1 MNGINDINDINS
13 RRLGLAL
20 IIVCCCAPL
29 FVGLGRGDL
38 WGDEAAHSFSVDRM
52 LESGDWL
59 VPKSSPQE
67 NDAFLEKP
75 PLKFWIV
82 AAAIRLGVLPHDEF
96 GMRFWDALF
105 GSLAFLYVYAIGC
118 RLAGAVC
125 GVASVLTLFAF
136 WPLLFDHGLR
146 GNNMEASLL
155 LCYCGGVYH
164 FLRANAGAQA
174 LVARNAIAVA
184 LYFVLGFMTKFVAAL
199 FLPLVLGA
207 AVLFVP
213 AYRREF
219 ARHWRSWLAAG
230 VIAVALIAP
239 WFVYAQLRFGRRV
252 WDVMLGSQV
261 YTRLTSYLNPEQVQP
276 WPFYWVNLYKSFSYA
291 GAAWL
296 IAAGTLL
303 LLAQTVRRR
312 WPDGWVILLWGLM
325 PIFLI
330 SFGASKLIH
339 YAYPFVPPFAL
350 AGGYLVSLVVMLA
363 PAPLARVGWPRA
375 LLVVVALAA
384 AVLVVE
390 TMRAG
395 EATFS
400 LAGHVLFRSS
410 GLFRPMVGGLLAV
423 VLASRG
429 RSAPRVAAS
438 LAALVLVPLPAYAQN
453 LARLDD
459 GTPTLRT
466 MRDCLNRV
474 EAISGHAGLHVDVA
488 DDEMEHHVYYY
499 FRTVR
504 PWTRAD
510 SSAPVRIQAYRD
522 SVATHQPMVVSTRR
536 YEELLGASRQADG
549 GIPDLPPAVTIDGAD
564 VKILLPGPYAACGSA
579 R

>member
-1 MNGINDINDINS
+1 
-13 RRLGLAL
+13 
-20 IIVCCCAPL
+20 
-29 FVGLGRGDL
+29 
-38 WGDEAAHSFSVDRM
+38 
-52 LESGDWL
+52 
-59 VPKSSPQE
+59 
-67 NDAFLEKP
+67 
-75 PLKFWIV
+75 
-82 AAAIRLGVLPHDEF
+82 
-96 GMRFWDALF
+96 
-105 GSLAFLYVYAIGC
+105 
-118 RLAGAVC
+118 
-125 GVASVLTLFAF
+125 
-136 WPLLFDHGLR
+136 
-146 GNNMEASLL
+146 
-155 LCYCGGVYH
+155 
-164 FLRANAGAQA
+164 
-174 LVARNAIAVA
+174 
-184 LYFVLGFMTKFVAAL
+184 
-199 FLPLVLGA
+199 
-207 AVLFVP
+207 
-213 AYRREF
+213 
-219 ARHWRSWLAAG
+219 
-230 VIAVALIAP
+230 
-239 WFVYAQLRFGRRV
+239 
-252 WDVMLGSQV
+252 
-261 YTRLTSYLNPEQVQP
+261 
-276 WPFYWVNLYKSFSYA
+276 
-291 GAAWL
+291 
-296 IAAGTLL
+296 
-303 LLAQTVRRR
+303 
-312 WPDGWVILLWGLM
+312 M

-522 SVATHQPMVVSTRR
+522 SVATQQPMVVSTRR